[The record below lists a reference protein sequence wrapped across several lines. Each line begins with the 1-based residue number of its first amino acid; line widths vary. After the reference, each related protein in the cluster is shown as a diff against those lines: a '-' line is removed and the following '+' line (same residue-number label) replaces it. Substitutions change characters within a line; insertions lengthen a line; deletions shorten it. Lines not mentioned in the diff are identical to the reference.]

1 MFLFHT
7 RFRVKPCLAHFHP
20 ANCMAVVFL
29 AAAQHNILAGAVF
42 HHSVRTGFQ
51 WGCFQRLFNL
61 HAKPRQVFRCRRVGC
76 FDPCTIIFAV
86 IAAARF
92 PRPHGLII
100 LPRFFCIHV
109 DDRSQPYH
117 FASSLK
123 YGACALQCP
132 MSCLLLFSPGGKCRG
147 CIPFLSHRP
156 ARCRTGWQ

>member
-1 MFLFHT
+1 MRCCLITQRFAAPALLFLPPFQPDWRKFQHKTFLFHT

-100 LPRFFCIHV
+100 LPRF
-109 DDRSQPYH
+109 S
-117 FASSLK
+117 ASTLMIV
-123 YGACALQCP
+123 P
-132 MSCLLLFSPGGKCRG
+132 NPIILLPR
-147 CIPFLSHRP
+147 
-156 ARCRTGWQ
+156 